1 MSTHATGTF
10 EVKSWDEKTWDGEP
24 HKEVSGAKL
33 THARVT
39 CAYHG
44 DIEGEGTR
52 EYLMYYREDGMAAI
66 VGLELIVGSLGGRSG
81 SFIVR
86 HSGTFEDQVV
96 KGTMIVIP
104 GSGTGDLRG
113 LRGEGIVDLVGHL
126 ERYPV
131 TLDYDFE

>member
-10 EVKSWDEKTWDGEP
+10 EVKSWDEKTWDGKP

-52 EYLMYYREDGMAAI
+52 EYLMYYREDGTAAI
-66 VGLELIVGSLGGRSG
+66 VGLEQIVGSLGGRSG